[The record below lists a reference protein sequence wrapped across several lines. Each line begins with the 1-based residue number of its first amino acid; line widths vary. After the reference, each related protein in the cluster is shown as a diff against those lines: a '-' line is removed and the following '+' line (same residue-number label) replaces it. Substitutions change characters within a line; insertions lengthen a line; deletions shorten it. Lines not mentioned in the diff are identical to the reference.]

1 MKVLVG
7 CEYSGRVREAFRK
20 KGHDVYS
27 CDLIESSDNS
37 PFHIIGDVRD
47 IIKSEHWDLGISHPP
62 CTYLSR
68 AGARWLYPKG
78 KLNTERYELLLD
90 GRELFMNCL
99 ESNIEKIAVENPTPF
114 KIANLPKPT
123 QIIQPFE
130 YGDPYTKRTL
140 LWLKNLN
147 PLIPTNIVKSVGS
160 WLPSNTSGF
169 RKNQKSQ
176 KGFSSN
182 GDYSLTFN
190 GIALAMAEQ
199 WG

>member
-27 CDLIESSDNS
+27 CDLIKSTNNS
-37 PFHIIGDVRD
+37 PFHLIADVRD
-47 IIKSEHWDLGISHPP
+47 VIKSENWDMGIFHPP

-78 KLNTERYELLLD
+78 ELNQERYRLLLE
-90 GRELFMNCL
+90 GRSLFMDCL
-99 ESNIEKIAVENPTPF
+99 EANIPKIAVENPTPF
-114 KIANLPKPT
+114 KIADLPNPS
-123 QIIQPFE
+123 QIIQPYEF
-130 YGDPYTKRTL
+130 GDPYTKRTL

-147 PLIPTNIVKSVGS
+147 PLIPTNQVKSIGS

-176 KGFSSN
+176 KGKSAS
-182 GDYSLTFN
+182 GDYSLTFQ
-190 GIALAMAEQ
+190 GIASAMAEQ